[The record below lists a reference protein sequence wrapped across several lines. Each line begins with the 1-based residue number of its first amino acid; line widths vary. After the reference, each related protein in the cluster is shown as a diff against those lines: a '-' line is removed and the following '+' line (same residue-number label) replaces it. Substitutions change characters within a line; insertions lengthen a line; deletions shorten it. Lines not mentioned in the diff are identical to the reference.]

1 MISVNNLSVHFGAD
15 ILFDNISLN
24 INKRDRIGLAG
35 RNGAGKTTLLRI
47 IAGQQKPTEGT
58 VAVPEDVTIGY
69 LPQEMV
75 VKGDKSIYEETLS
88 AFEEEQNLKRT
99 IEKLTAEISV
109 GKDHD
114 SPEYL
119 DLIHRLDEA
128 NNRFQLIGGNNI
140 EENIE
145 KVLLGLGFSRKDFE
159 RNIKEFSGGWQI
171 RVEIAKLLLKKHDVL
186 LLDEPTNHLDIES
199 IQWLEEY
206 LDNYDG
212 AVVLVS
218 HDRTLLD
225 NITKRTVEISLGKVF
240 DYKAPY
246 SKYVVLRK
254 ERMESQIATYNNQQ
268 KQIEDIE
275 KFIERFRYKATKAV
289 QVQSRIKMLK
299 KIERIEIDE
308 EDKSGIYIKF
318 PPAPRSGKVVVS
330 AEELS
335 KRYDAN
341 EVLQNI
347 EFHIDAKE
355 KIAFVGKNGEGKT
368 TLSRIIVGELEH
380 EGKCTVGYNVSI
392 GYYAQNQSDLLD
404 MDKTVLETI
413 DDVAVGDIRTK
424 IREILGSFLF
434 SDDDVYKKVKILSG
448 GEKSRL
454 ALAKL
459 LLTPV
464 NLLVLDEPTNHL
476 DMRSK
481 EILKQALQKYDGTL
495 IVVSHDRYFLQ
506 GLTDKV
512 FEFKNKSVRQ
522 YIGSIYDFL
531 KSRKIETL
539 RQLEISAKK
548 NGDKT
553 ENISENKLKYE
564 EKKQKERD
572 LRKLNSQILKCEKR
586 IEELESE
593 IKTME
598 VKLIEPVIL
607 QNHEKQKEIFIR
619 IDEMKKELTLEVNR
633 WDELHKKSNYE
644 F

>member
-1 MISVNNLSVHFGAD
+1 VISVNNLSVHFGAD
-15 ILFDNISLN
+15 ILFDNVSFS
-24 INKRDRIGLAG
+24 INKKDRIGLVG
-35 RNGAGKTTLLRI
+35 KNGAGKTTLLKI
-47 IAGQQKPTEGT
+47 ISGLQKPSEGNI
-58 VAVPEDVTIGY
+58 AIPLDVTIGY
-69 LPQEMV
+69 LPQEMLIT
-75 VKGDKSIYEETLS
+75 GDKSIYEETLS
-88 AFEEEQNLKRT
+88 AFEEEQNLKK
-99 IEKLTAEISV
+99 IIKELTEEISTR
-109 GKDHD
+109 KDHN
-114 SPEYL
+114 SAEYL
-119 DLIHRLDEA
+119 DLIHQLDEA

-140 EENIE
+140 DENIE
-145 KVLLGLGFSRKDFE
+145 KVILGLGFLRKDFE
-159 RNIKEFSGGWQI
+159 RNIKEFSGGWQMRI
-171 RVEIAKLLLKKHDVL
+171 EIAKLLLKKHDVL

-225 NITKRTVEISLGKVF
+225 NVTKRTVEISLGKVY

-246 SKYVVLRK
+246 SKYVELRK
-254 ERMESQIATYNNQQ
+254 ERMQSQIAAYNNQQ
-268 KQIEDIE
+268 KQIEVTE
-275 KFIERFRYKATKAV
+275 KFIERFRYKATKSV

-299 KIERIEIDE
+299 KIDRIEIDE
-308 EDKSGIYIKF
+308 EDKSGIHIKF
-318 PPAPRSGKVVVS
+318 PPAPRSGKVVVN
-330 AEELS
+330 AENLS
-335 KRYDAN
+335 KKYN
-341 EVLQNI
+341 EKEVLQNL
-347 EFHIDAKE
+347 EFHIDAGE

-380 EGKCTVGYNVSI
+380 EGICNIGYNVSI
-392 GYYAQNQSDLLD
+392 GYYAQNQSDFLN
-404 MDKTVLETI
+404 MNKTVLETI

-481 EILKQALQKYDGTL
+481 DILKQALQKYDGTL
-495 IVVSHDRYFLQ
+495 IIVSHDRYFLG
-506 GLTDKV
+506 GLTSKV

-522 YIGSIYDFL
+522 YIGNIHDFL

-539 RQLEISAKK
+539 RQLEISSK
-548 NGDKT
+548 NKENKI

-564 EKKQKERD
+564 EKKQLEKD
-572 LRKLNSQILKCEKR
+572 LRKLNSQILKSEKR
-586 IEELESE
+586 IEELEKE
-593 IKTME
+593 IKILE
-598 VKLIEPVIL
+598 EKLIEPDIL
-607 QNHEKQKEIFIR
+607 IEHEKQKEIFIR
-619 IDEMKKELTLEVNR
+619 IDEMKKELHLEVDN
-633 WDELHKKSNYE
+633 WDKLHEKLKSE
-644 F
+644 K

>member
-15 ILFDNISLN
+15 ILFDNVSFS
-24 INKRDRIGLAG
+24 INKKDRIGLVG
-35 RNGAGKTTLLRI
+35 KNGAGKTTLLKI
-47 IAGQQKPTEGT
+47 ISGLQKPSEGNI
-58 VAVPEDVTIGY
+58 AIPLDVTIGY
-69 LPQEMV
+69 LPQEMLIT
-75 VKGDKSIYEETLS
+75 GDKSIYEETLS
-88 AFEEEQNLKRT
+88 AFEEEQNLKK
-99 IEKLTAEISV
+99 IIKELTEEISTR
-109 GKDHD
+109 KDHN
-114 SPEYL
+114 SAEYL
-119 DLIHRLDEA
+119 DLIHQLDEA

-140 EENIE
+140 DENIE
-145 KVLLGLGFSRKDFE
+145 KVILGLGFLRKDFE
-159 RNIKEFSGGWQI
+159 RNIKEFSGGWQMRI
-171 RVEIAKLLLKKHDVL
+171 EIAKLLLKKHDVL

-225 NITKRTVEISLGKVF
+225 NVTKRTVEISLGKVY

-246 SKYVVLRK
+246 SKYVELRK
-254 ERMESQIATYNNQQ
+254 ERMQSQIAAYNNQQ
-268 KQIEDIE
+268 KQIEVTE
-275 KFIERFRYKATKAV
+275 KFIERFRYKATKSV

-299 KIERIEIDE
+299 KIDRIEIDE
-308 EDKSGIYIKF
+308 EDKSGIHIKF
-318 PPAPRSGKVVVS
+318 PPAPRSGKVVVN
-330 AEELS
+330 AENLS
-335 KRYDAN
+335 KKYN
-341 EVLQNI
+341 EKEVLQNL
-347 EFHIDAKE
+347 EFHIDAGE

-380 EGKCTVGYNVSI
+380 EGICNIGYNVSI
-392 GYYAQNQSDLLD
+392 GYYAQNQSDFLN
-404 MDKTVLETI
+404 MNKTVLETI

-481 EILKQALQKYDGTL
+481 DILKQALQKYDGTL
-495 IVVSHDRYFLQ
+495 IIVSHDRYFLG
-506 GLTDKV
+506 GLTSKV

-522 YIGSIYDFL
+522 YIGNIHDFL

-539 RQLEISAKK
+539 RQLEISSK
-548 NGDKT
+548 NKENKI

-564 EKKQKERD
+564 EKKQLEKD
-572 LRKLNSQILKCEKR
+572 LRKLNSQILKSEKR
-586 IEELESE
+586 IEELEKE
-593 IKTME
+593 IKILE
-598 VKLIEPVIL
+598 EKLIEPDIL
-607 QNHEKQKEIFIR
+607 IEHEKQKEIFIR
-619 IDEMKKELTLEVNR
+619 IDEMKKELHLEVDN
-633 WDELHKKSNYE
+633 WDKLHEKLKSE
-644 F
+644 K